1 MKSGCAAVE
10 MRVHP
15 APFLARLNT
24 RFSKIGVRVSDTTAD
39 MSQHHTNEQQCHTQS
54 QKPLS
59 HYQHHH
65 HHVTTTNNNNNNHQ
79 QPTTRFDYSS
89 DEIHTSLPS
98 NATALADLTQQR
110 KRRESQACIPSSPST
125 MLPVLA
131 PCSRPQAKAM
141 GAGDVRSHFHL
152 HAPPSQKSSSN
163 RIVEVTEISNQPY
176 FSSFK
181 MDEGGGRG

>member
-10 MRVHP
+10 MRVPP

-24 RFSKIGVRVSDTTAD
+24 RFSKIGDRVSDTTAD

-59 HYQHHH
+59 HYHHH
-65 HHVTTTNNNNNNHQ
+65 HHHNNNQQQQQ
-79 QPTTRFDYSS
+79 QPTTRFGYSS
-89 DEIHTSLPS
+89 DEIHTSQPILQPS

-131 PCSRPQAKAM
+131 SCFRPQAKAM
-141 GAGDVRSHFHL
+141 GASDVRSHFHL